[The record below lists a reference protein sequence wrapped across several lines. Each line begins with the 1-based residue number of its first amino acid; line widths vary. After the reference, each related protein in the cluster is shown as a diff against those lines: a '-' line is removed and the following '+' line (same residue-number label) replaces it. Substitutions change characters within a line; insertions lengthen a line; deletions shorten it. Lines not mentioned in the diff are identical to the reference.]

1 MVFIANYC
9 DKIRLERTLPHLK
22 KEMKILDLGS
32 GSGWMTNSLNSRNFD
47 CVGVDIHLENN
58 HPFYKGTADE
68 IPFPDNSFDCLIMIE
83 VIEHIKPSCYAEI
96 NRVLKNNGIIILST
110 LLPKSDPFVHF
121 LSKIK
126 IVDPYVTPHINLVK
140 IETLPWTLINKS
152 SILLLDQFG
161 VFRITKK

>member
-9 DKIRLERTLPHLK
+9 DKIRLEKTLPHLTK
-22 KEMKILDLGS
+22 AMKILDLGC
-32 GSGWMTNSLNSRNFD
+32 GSGWMTKSLNSRNFD
-47 CVGVDIHLENN
+47 CIGVDIHLENN

-68 IPFPDNSFDCLIMIE
+68 IPFPDNSFDCIIMIE
-83 VIEHIKPSCYAEI
+83 VIEHIKPSCYNEI
-96 NRVLKNNGIIILST
+96 NRVLKDNGIIILST

-140 IETLPWTLINKS
+140 IETLPWKLIEKS

-161 VFRITKK
+161 VFQKTKK

>member
-1 MVFIANYC
+1 MTYIANYC
-9 DKIRLERTLPHLK
+9 DKIRLEKTIPHITK
-22 KEMKILDLGS
+22 QMKILDLGS
-32 GSGWMTNSLNSRNFD
+32 GSGWMTQTLNSLQYN
-47 CVGVDIHLENN
+47 CVGVDIHVENIP
-58 HPFYKGTADE
+58 PFYKGTADK

-83 VIEHIKPSCYAEI
+83 VIEHIKPSCYSEI

-140 IETLPWTLINKS
+140 IETLPWKLIEKS

-161 VFRITKK
+161 VFRVEKK

>member
-1 MVFIANYC
+1 MTLIGNYC
-9 DKIRLERTLPHLK
+9 DKIRLEKTLPHLI
-22 KEMKILDLGS
+22 KEMKILDLGCGS
-32 GSGWMTNSLNSRNFD
+32 GSITKSLNSRNFD
-47 CVGVDIHLENN
+47 CVGVDTYLENN

-83 VIEHIKPSCYAEI
+83 VIEHIKPSCYSEI

-110 LLPKSDPFVHF
+110 ILPKSDPFIHF

-126 IVDPYVTPHINLVK
+126 VVDPYVTPHINLVK
-140 IETLPWTLINKS
+140 IETLPWKLINKS

-161 VFRITKK
+161 VFQIEKK